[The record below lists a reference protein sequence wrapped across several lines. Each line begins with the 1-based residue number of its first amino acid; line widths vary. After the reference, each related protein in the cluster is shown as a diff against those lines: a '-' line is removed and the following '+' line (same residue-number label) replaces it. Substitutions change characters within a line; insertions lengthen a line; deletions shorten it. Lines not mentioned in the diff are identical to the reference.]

1 MVSNSTDDKSC
12 WPHSFIVQLRKTQI
26 PKTLFDKISDF
37 SWNTGYLSVW
47 QVLGHYY
54 YSTGDVAS
62 FQGFF
67 LKQKRVERDE
77 TYHKCGS
84 RTVQEP
90 NSVSPNTG

>member
-1 MVSNSTDDKSC
+1 MIRAVGLIHCS
-12 WPHSFIVQLRKTQI
+12 VQLRKTQI

-77 TYHKCGS
+77 TYHKCGA
-84 RTVQEP
+84 RTQLGL
-90 NSVSPNTG
+90 TKHWI